1 MEVILL
7 GIYGFF
13 VWLIFY
19 KFKWLPMA
27 TRWRQLARGPKS
39 TRFAIGKI
47 EVVRSLFA
55 MAGRCRHECTISR
68 SRDSGFQLVACLR
81 AKLVADRYF
90 RRHYARR
97 ISASRRF
104 GRRISGQSAA

>member
-1 MEVILL
+1 MKMDLTL
-7 GIYGFF
+7 GSN
-13 VWLIFY
+13 VRS
-19 KFKWLPMA
+19 MA
-27 TRWRQLARGPKS
+27 TRWKQLARGPKS
-39 TRFAIGKI
+39 TRFAVGKM

-68 SRDSGFQLVACLR
+68 SSDPSFQLVARLR
-81 AKLVADRYF
+81 AKLVADGYF
-90 RRHYARR
+90 CRHYARR